1 MPTIEKDGTIIAAVH
16 PDMLEDWLAEND
28 LSAEDVT
35 IIWSDDETRAK
46 KRARIAE
53 DAGDT
58 LSLLGTTSDGAH
70 LLLIHMAR
78 LATALK
84 TAQNIAAVRAA
95 ATPFADLMEAYLA
108 KLDADPATAKL
119 PYAVKPGG
127 EAAALLEI
135 ETRATAVA
143 DALHPPEAD

>member
-1 MPTIEKDGTIIAAVH
+1 MDITHNGTSYLNIDAHEARAFGVPDAVIEAAQARAAT
-16 PDMLEDWLAEND
+16 LAQRE
-28 LSAEDVT
+28 
-35 IIWSDDETRAK
+35 
-46 KRARIAE
+46 ARRGRIMRE
-53 DAGDT
+53 AGDT
-58 LSLLGTTSDGAH
+58 QTLLGSTADGAH

-84 TAQNIAAVRAA
+84 SAQNIAQVRAA

-108 KLDADPATAKL
+108 KLDANPATAKL

-127 EAAALLEI
+127 EAAALEEI

-143 DALHPPEAD
+143 QAFEEEEG

>member
-1 MPTIEKDGTIIAAVH
+1 MPTIERDGTLIAAIR

-28 LSAEDVT
+28 LAADDVT
-35 IIWSDDETRAK
+35 ITWSDDETKAK

-95 ATPFADLMEAYLA
+95 ATPFADLMEPYLA
-108 KLDADPATAKL
+108 KIDADPATAKL

-127 EAAALLEI
+127 EAAALEEI

-143 DALHPPEAD
+143 EVFEE

>member
-1 MPTIEKDGTIIAAVH
+1 MPLRHTCEKGLKIQGVQLLRVPFRTE
-16 PDMLEDWLAEND
+16 PEP
-28 LSAEDVT
+28 T
-35 IIWSDDETRAK
+35 PWSDDETRAK

-78 LATALK
+78 LATAPK
-84 TAQNIAAVRAA
+84 VAQNIAAVRAA
-95 ATPFADLMEAYLA
+95 ATPFANLMEAYLT
-108 KLDADPATAKL
+108 KIDADPATAKL
-119 PYAVKPGG
+119 PYTVKPGG
-127 EAAALLEI
+127 EAAALHEI

-143 DALHPPEAD
+143 DALSAEE